1 MFHISLVNLW
11 HSAGRSFSI
20 DLLFRSSFRSGN
32 VRFRTC
38 YFQLLGNDATVY
50 VCYVVLLLVVIL
62 MSGLFTPISSM
73 PEWAQ
78 LITRL
83 NPLRYFME
91 VMRMVYLKGS
101 GFFDLLPQFGVLLFF
116 AVVFNSWAVISY
128 RKNN

>member
-1 MFHISLVNLW
+1 M
-11 HSAGRSFSI
+11 
-20 DLLFRSSFRSGN
+20 
-32 VRFRTC
+32 
-38 YFQLLGNDATVY
+38 QVY
-50 VCYVVLLLVVIL
+50 KVKRNQNIFDVAVCLLVVIL